1 MNDCWH
7 RAKRPDPEEKRS
19 TGGPSEEEI
28 AMIMRST
35 PSDCG
40 ETDPDETVAEFHGAP
55 PIVPAEFASD
65 GRKALVIAAMAAHI
79 AKRRAD

>member
-1 MNDCWH
+1 LAP
-7 RAKRPDPEEKRS
+7 REAAGS
-19 TGGPSEEEI
+19 GGEAIYRRTQRGGNRDDNAFDAE
-28 AMIMRST
+28 RLRR
-35 PSDCG
+35 
-40 ETDPDETVAEFHGAP
+40 DPDETVAEFHGAP